1 MLNITRPHE
10 PSRLTIYRQLP
21 DAEYDGPLFTPVKS
35 DIREALLISQ
45 GYLCAYCM
53 QRISNDQLKTK
64 IEHWKCQDIYPQHQL
79 DFANMFAV
87 CIGKT
92 QDKSH
97 CDSSKGNQELT
108 INPASRSPFV
118 ESYIRYTNSGEIYV
132 QDNVSLNNELNVVL
146 GLNHIRIKSNRQ
158 AVLRAITTRL
168 SQNRGTV
175 SKSELQSLLSQWSNV
190 DADGKKIPYSGV
202 AIFYLKNKLSKAS

>member
-1 MLNITRPHE
+1 MLNITRLHE
-10 PSRLTIYRQLP
+10 PSSLTIYRHQP
-21 DAEYDGPLFTPVKS
+21 DAKYDGPLFTSVKS

-53 QRISNDQLKTK
+53 QRIYNDRSTTK
-64 IEHWKCQDIYPQHQL
+64 IEHWRCQDIYPQHQL
-79 DFANMFAV
+79 DFTNMFAV
-87 CIGKT
+87 CSGKT
-92 QDKSH
+92 QDDLH
-97 CDSSKGNQELT
+97 CDSSKGNQKLT
-108 INPASRSPFV
+108 INPASESPFV

-132 QDNVSLNNELNVVL
+132 QTNPLLNNELNIIL
-146 GLNHIRIKSNRQ
+146 RLNQSRIKSNRQ

-175 SKSELQSLLSQWSNV
+175 PKSELQSLLNQWINV
-190 DADGKKIPYSGV
+190 DADDKKIPYSGV